1 MPITCPT
8 CSREFSGTR
17 LNARHTSIC
26 NPSSAP
32 LVEPCLCGHESTSLT
47 QMKRHRSKCDAWQS
61 RDAEGVV
68 RSRARA
74 TSLARYGVEHANQ
87 TEEVRA
93 RVAATN
99 VERYGATNPFSREA
113 STFGRVQASLDGK
126 RPVLKGADNPF
137 AREDVKAKVR
147 DHWVNG
153 HGVTNPQQVAEIRA
167 RTKATTVERYGGEL
181 RGSPVLADKIRATNQ
196 DRYGDAFPQRTDAV
210 KDRQRETNL
219 LRHGVPWT
227 SMSPEVR
234 AKQLTTH
241 HARYGSHW
249 FASDEGKAKIR
260 EVMQERYGVDHPSHM
275 EGWWERVVATN
286 MERYGVEHALQLRE
300 FMDKQRATNI
310 ERYGTPF
317 AGLRNRGMNGLET
330 TVHDMAPEGVL
341 RFTGDG
347 GYWRFL
353 PLLGRHKNP
362 DFVVVSPDCDPEHP
376 FRGSTKVVEAFGDF
390 WHSKMFTGKVPFEHE
405 RELVEAYADVGLECL
420 VIWESE
426 IETDPAG
433 VRGRVEAFL
442 SA

>member
-1 MPITCPT
+1 METCPYCNRSFSSIT
-8 CSREFSGTR
+8 SRHKAVCDGW
-17 LNARHTSIC
+17 
-26 NPSSAP
+26 PKP
-32 LVEPCLCGHESTSLT
+32 DKPEPCLCGHESTSLT
-47 QMKRHRSKCDAWQS
+47 QMKRHRAKCEVWLS
-61 RDAEGVV
+61 RDADGVK
-68 RSRARA
+68 RSRMRA

-99 VERYGATNPFSREA
+99 LERYGATNPFNREA
-113 STFGRVQASLDGK
+113 STFDKVQASLDGK

-137 AREDVKAKVR
+137 SREDVKAKVR
-147 DHWVNG
+147 DHWVNE

-167 RTKATTVERYGGEL
+167 RTRATTVERYGGEMM
-181 RGSPVLADKIRATNQ
+181 GSPVLAERARETNVE
-196 DRYGDAFPQRTDAV
+196 RYGDAVPQRTDAV

-227 SMSPEVR
+227 GMSPEVR
-234 AKQLTTH
+234 AKQLATH
-241 HARYGSHW
+241 HARYGSYW
-249 FASDEGKAKIR
+249 FASDEGKATIR
-260 EVMQERYGVDHPSHM
+260 AALVERYGVEHPSHM

-286 MERYGVEHALQLRE
+286 RERYGVPYPVMLGR
-300 FMDKQRATNI
+300 FRDGPN
-310 ERYGTPF
+310 
-317 AGLRNRGMNGLET
+317 NLEK
-330 TVHDMAPEGVL
+330 TVMSMAPEGIL

-376 FRGSTKVVEAFGDF
+376 FRGSTKVIEAFGDF

-405 RELVEAYADVGLECL
+405 RELIEAYADAGLECL

-426 IETDPAG
+426 IEDDPVG
-433 VRGRVEAFL
+433 VRGRIESFV
-442 SA
+442 SAP

>member
-330 TVHDMAPEGVL
+330 TVHDMAPEGTGGSCRCWVGTRTPTSSWSVPTATLSTRFAGPRRWSRRSGTSGTPRCSRARCRSSTSGNSSRPTRTSASSASSYGSL
-341 RFTGDG
+341 RSRPTPQGCG
-347 GYWRFL
+347 VASRRSC
-353 PLLGRHKNP
+353 PP
-362 DFVVVSPDCDPEHP
+362 D
-376 FRGSTKVVEAFGDF
+376 RLT
-390 WHSKMFTGKVPFEHE
+390 
-405 RELVEAYADVGLECL
+405 R
-420 VIWESE
+420 
-426 IETDPAG
+426 
-433 VRGRVEAFL
+433 
-442 SA
+442 